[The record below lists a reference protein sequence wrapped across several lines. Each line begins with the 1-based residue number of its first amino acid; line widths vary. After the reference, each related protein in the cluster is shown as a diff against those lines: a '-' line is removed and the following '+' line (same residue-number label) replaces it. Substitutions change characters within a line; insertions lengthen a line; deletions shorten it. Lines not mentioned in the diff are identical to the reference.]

1 MHYNLEFDFRGI
13 SKNCIGT
20 DIIFV
25 HIHVL
30 SIEQALLKEFPHIIL
45 ESHVNKLGRHE
56 MTDFDKELHV
66 FQFTIITVYLKKD
79 QDHEVILIKGNYV
92 LGRSLSDCML

>member
-1 MHYNLEFDFRGI
+1 M
-13 SKNCIGT
+13 
-20 DIIFV
+20 
-25 HIHVL
+25 
-30 SIEQALLKEFPHIIL
+30 SI
-45 ESHVNKLGRHE
+45 KLGRHE